1 MEVFNKEI
9 TMPSKD
15 YGLVDKVFNENFKG
29 MHVETIT
36 VKIAPSGTKYTN
48 SAGDVSKSTFGHVWV
63 EFQGESIGW
72 GLGDNKQVGGV
83 ENITFR
89 DSIAYD
95 KSKISSVTYPI
106 YSESV
111 VHNMRN
117 YISDLKNGNFYDF
130 KPNYNLLT
138 NNCIDFVNSILR
150 VSHYDNDKHG
160 IDFIQ
165 ELRGMSP
172 NAVLDNLEEIVE
184 DQKSTETPLIIDLT
198 GDGIITIAENGS
210 IYFDHDNDGI
220 VESSGWI
227 EANNAFLVWDKNG
240 DGKINNGNELFGNNS
255 ILKNGIKSANGF
267 AALADLDD
275 NFDGI
280 FNQNDSLWNS
290 LELWIDANKDGI
302 TDNGELYKLS
312 ESGISAINLTYKE
325 NGFKDINGNI
335 HGLESSVLWNNGDT
349 TKIVDVFFAVDK
361 NIQMASLNSNIDIIG
376 INNTFSEIIL

>member
-1 MEVFNKEI
+1 
-9 TMPSKD
+9 MPSKD

-36 VKIAPSGTKYTN
+36 VKIAPSGTKYAN
-48 SAGDVSKSTFGHVWV
+48 ASGDVSKSTFGHVWV

-95 KSKISSVTYPI
+95 KSKVSSVTYPI

-184 DQKSTETPLIIDLT
+184 DQKSIETPLIIDLT

-210 IYFDHDNDGI
+210 IHFDHDNDGI

-280 FNQNDSLWNS
+280 FDQNDSLWNS

-312 ESGISAINLTYKE
+312 ESGIFAINLTYKE

-335 HGLESSVLWNNGDT
+335 HGLESSVLWNNGNT
-349 TKIVDVFFAVDK
+349 TKIVDVFFTVDK
-361 NIQMASLNSNIDIIG
+361 NIPMESLNSNVDIIG
-376 INNTFSEIIL
+376 INDTFSEIIL

>member
-1 MEVFNKEI
+1 
-9 TMPSKD
+9 MPSKD
-15 YGLVDKVFNENFKG
+15 YGLVDKIFNENFKE

-48 SAGDVSKSTFGHVWV
+48 ATGDVSKSTFGHVWV
-63 EFQGESIGW
+63 EFQGESIGC
-72 GLGDNKQVGGV
+72 LGDNKQVGGV
-83 ENITFR
+83 ENISFR

-111 VHNMRN
+111 VNNMKS

-150 VSHYDNDKHG
+150 VSHYDNDKNG

-172 NAVLDNLEEIVE
+172 NAVLDNLEEVVE
-184 DQKSTETPLIIDLT
+184 DQKNTETPLIIDLT

-240 DGKINNGNELFGNNS
+240 DGKINNGNELFGNNF
-255 ILKNGIKSANGF
+255 ILKNGNKSENGF
-267 AALADLDD
+267 VALADLDD
-275 NFDGI
+275 NCDGI
-280 FNQNDSLWNS
+280 FDQNDSLWNS

-302 TDNGELYKLS
+302 TDDGELYKLS

-335 HGLESSVLWNNGDT
+335 HGLESSVLWNNGNT
-349 TKIVDVFFAVDK
+349 TKIVDVFFTVDQ
-361 NIQMASLNSNIDIIG
+361 NMQMASLNSNIDIIG
-376 INNTFSEIIL
+376 VNDTFSEIIL